1 MSILLILLLLFLFV
15 PLTVILS
22 FFARIV
28 SFFGMGKKRRGNDG
42 YDVGPDRG
50 DARKKSSKT
59 GKKKKI
65 FENDEGEYVDFEEI
79 K

>member
-1 MSILLILLLLFLFV
+1 MILLLLFLFV

-28 SFFGMGKKRRGNDG
+28 SFFGMGKKREYNNSHNAAPGGRD
-42 YDVGPDRG
+42 
-50 DARKKSSKT
+50 DAHRKSSKN